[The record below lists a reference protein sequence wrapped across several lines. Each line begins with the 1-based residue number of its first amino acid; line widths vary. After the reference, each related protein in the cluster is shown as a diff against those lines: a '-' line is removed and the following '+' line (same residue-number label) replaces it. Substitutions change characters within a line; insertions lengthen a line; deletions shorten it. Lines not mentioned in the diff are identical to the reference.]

1 MISTKRDQKC
11 QFPILN
17 VAFMQTYIKQ
27 LLHLW
32 QLLVIND
39 QSTLVSRHTQW
50 KKVFWFLSPAT
61 QTCGSVDVWC
71 WRKTVEILT
80 DALKIVCGF
89 TCMAKFS
96 QYLSPCSPVIL
107 RYIVWYLQSDAPL
120 WYCGMTHGSNRCC
133 TLIRIIS
140 TSTVSNKPF
149 SASVTTVKR
158 PVHNNVPNYS
168 SALFQTQTA
177 K

>member
-1 MISTKRDQKC
+1 MFFDS
-11 QFPILN
+11 
-17 VAFMQTYIKQ
+17 YH
-27 LLHLW
+27 LLH
-32 QLLVIND
+32 
-39 QSTLVSRHTQW
+39 
-50 KKVFWFLSPAT
+50 KP
-61 QTCGSVDVWC
+61 VDVWC

-96 QYLSPCSPVIL
+96 QYLSPCSPVTL
-107 RYIVWYLQSDAPL
+107 RYIVWYLQGDAPL

-149 SASVTTVKR
+149 RASVTTVKT
-158 PVHNNVPNYS
+158 PVSNTDCKIIP
-168 SALFQTQTA
+168 FTQLGVICYLIMYVFVCAGTSLSPFSHMSPP
-177 K
+177 